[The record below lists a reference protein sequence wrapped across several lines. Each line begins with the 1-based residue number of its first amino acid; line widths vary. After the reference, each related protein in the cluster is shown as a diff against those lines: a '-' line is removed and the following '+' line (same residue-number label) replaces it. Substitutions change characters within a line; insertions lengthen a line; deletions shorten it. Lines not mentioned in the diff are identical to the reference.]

1 MDNNEVEILINQ
13 LKSAYR
19 KLKSHFYYDNY
30 SQIQKFQLTEFEFEN
45 FGLNF
50 DEDFNKEN
58 FHSNYENFFLNFA
71 DDLCNNFESVIDEI
85 INKIDVISIPKHFL
99 NENTSDKIIANFNI
113 MNKKLDKVYY
123 FIDLPIKG
131 HILGILWIIRC
142 GYLLDEKLYSHCYGN
157 RLNETFLE
165 KIKNCEFDDCSP
177 FLFKP
182 YYNNYQSWRD
192 NGLNS
197 LDRILEDEK
206 NAIMLSL
213 DFKDYYYR
221 SLIDFNDL
229 KEDLIRTKN
238 IVQETNHETLDSF
251 DDKLTNFI
259 KLIFEKY
266 SEKFYRVISNKP
278 LERIDLNQNDD
289 YKKLPM
295 IPLGFLPSLIIS
307 NWNLQGFDKAIL
319 EEVHPFY
326 YGRYVDDI
334 LIVLESHEKSDSFG
348 KSPIEEL
355 SLENFLNKYFTPNNG
370 NPLNYILEYYPNNSE
385 EKKCSEEIIRVYNL
399 PINTNSENNNVKFYH
414 YENLEIQKKKLKVYK
429 FSNKCSDAI
438 IKNFRKEI
446 YKNSSEFRL
455 MHSLEDIQENL
466 VENLYKINYKE
477 SINKLNDINNVNINK
492 YEISKILSRLNFASK
507 NTFNEKISEDIINE
521 VKYAFQGKYIDF
533 LILWEKLFSFL
544 YINDRIDD
552 INYLIWEIIKDID
565 SIEFCIGFDLNYN
578 KSELLSWDGSYK
590 FALSSENLNKEFG
603 LIKNL
608 N

>member
-1 MDNNEVEILINQ
+1 MDNLDIKILVNQ

-19 KLKSHFYYDNY
+19 KLKSHIYYDNY
-30 SQIQKFQLTEFEFEN
+30 SQIQKFQLSEFEFEN
-45 FGLNF
+45 FGISF
-50 DEDFNKEN
+50 DENFNKEDFQSN
-58 FHSNYENFFLNFA
+58 FDNFFLNFA
-71 DDLCNNFESVIDEI
+71 DDLYNNFESVIEEI

-99 NENTSDKIIANFNI
+99 NENISDEIIANFNI
-113 MNKKLDKVYY
+113 MNNKLEKVHY

-142 GYLLDEKLYSHCYGN
+142 GYLLDDKLYSHCYGN

-165 KIKNCEFDDCSP
+165 KVKNCEFDDFSP

-182 YYNNYQSWRD
+182 YYKNYQSWRD

-197 LDRILEDEK
+197 LDKILKDNK
-206 NAIMLSL
+206 NAVMLSL

-238 IVQETNHETLDSF
+238 IVNETNKINLDIF
-251 DDKLTNFI
+251 DEKLTNFI
-259 KLIFEKY
+259 KLIFDGY
-266 SEKFYRVISNKP
+266 SEKFYRDISNKP
-278 LERIDLNQNDD
+278 LERTASNQNEY
-289 YKKLPM
+289 YKNLPM

-348 KSPIEEL
+348 ISPIEEL
-355 SLENFLNKYFTPNNG
+355 SLEKFLNKYFTPKSG
-370 NPLNYILEYYPNNSE
+370 YPLNYILKYYPKNSE
-385 EKKCSEEIIRVYNL
+385 EVKSSEEIIRVYNL
-399 PINTNSENNNVKFYH
+399 PMHINYDNNDIKFYH
-414 YENLEIQKKKLKVYK
+414 YENLEIQKKKLRVYK

-477 SINKLNDINNVNINK
+477 SINKLNDINDVNINK

-507 NTFNEKISEDIINE
+507 NMFNERISEDIINE

-552 INYLIWEIIKDID
+552 INYLIQVPDQNQIFYSNFLKIT
-565 SIEFCIGFDLNYN
+565 
-578 KSELLSWDGSYK
+578 
-590 FALSSENLNKEFG
+590 
-603 LIKNL
+603 
-608 N
+608 